1 MLKQTVLNINVSE
14 LNAVPNV
21 LVIGGA
27 GYIGSHVVKALLQN
41 QYSVRVYD
49 DLSSGHEINL
59 FSGAEFVKGDILD
72 YSLLNEAMKGIDAVV
87 FLAAKKAVGESM
99 INPGKYAVNNIIGSV
114 NVLNAMAE
122 NEVKA
127 IVFSSSAAVYGSP
140 QYIPIDEKHPL
151 NPLNFYGFTK
161 VETERLMQWYD
172 TLKGIKYTSLR
183 YFNAAGY
190 DADGDIKGK
199 DRNPQNL
206 LPILMEVVTGK
217 REFLQIFG
225 NDYDTRDG
233 TCLRD
238 YIHVTDLAEAHVLS
252 IKRLL
257 EGKESLIVNLG
268 TGTGT
273 SVKEIVEAAEKV
285 LEINIPVKY
294 ADRRSGD
301 PAVLLASNETAR
313 KELGWEPKYTNIE
326 DIIRTFA
333 KIY

>member
-1 MLKQTVLNINVSE
+1 MLRLTGLNISVSE

-27 GYIGSHVVKALLQN
+27 GYIGSHVVKTLLQS

-49 DLSSGHEINL
+49 DLSSGHKINL
-59 FSGAEFVKGDILD
+59 FADAEFIKGDILD
-72 YSLLNEAMKGIDAVV
+72 YPSLNDAMKGIDAVV

-99 INPGKYAVNNIIGSV
+99 INPQEYALNNIVGSV

-122 NEVKA
+122 NGVRA

-140 QYIPIDEKHPL
+140 QYIPMDEKHPL

-257 EGKESLIVNLG
+257 EGKESLVVNLG
-268 TGTGT
+268 TGKGT
-273 SVKEIVEAAEKV
+273 TVKEIVSAAEKV
-285 LEINIPVKY
+285 LEKSIPVKY

>member
-1 MLKQTVLNINVSE
+1 MLKLTGLNINVSE

-27 GYIGSHVVKALLQN
+27 GYIGSHVVKALLLN

-49 DLSSGHEINL
+49 DLSSGHKINL
-59 FSGAEFVKGDILD
+59 FADAEFIKGDILD
-72 YSLLNEAMKGIDAVV
+72 YPSLNDAMKGIDAVV

-99 INPGKYAVNNIIGSV
+99 INPQEYALNNIVGSV

-122 NEVKA
+122 NGVRA

-140 QYIPIDEKHPL
+140 QYIPMDEKHPL

-257 EGKESLIVNLG
+257 EGKESLVVNLG
-268 TGTGT
+268 TGKGT
-273 SVKEIVEAAEKV
+273 TVKEIVSAAEKV
-285 LEINIPVKY
+285 LEKNIPVKY

>member
-1 MLKQTVLNINVSE
+1 MLKLTGLNINVSE

-27 GYIGSHVVKALLQN
+27 GYIGSHVVKTLLQS

-49 DLSSGHEINL
+49 DLSSGHKINL
-59 FSGAEFVKGDILD
+59 FADAEFIKGDILD
-72 YSLLNEAMKGIDAVV
+72 YPSLNDAMKGIDAVV

-99 INPGKYAVNNIIGSV
+99 INPQEYALNNIVGSV

-122 NEVKA
+122 NGVRA

-140 QYIPIDEKHPL
+140 QYIPMDEKHPL

-257 EGKESLIVNLG
+257 EGKESLVVNLG
-268 TGTGT
+268 TGKGT
-273 SVKEIVEAAEKV
+273 TVKEIVSAAEKV
-285 LEINIPVKY
+285 LEKNIPVKY